1 MTETENRS
9 TVKSEDA
16 QYWLG
21 AGSMVG
27 GRYRLE
33 KVLGRG
39 GYGITYRGVDTRLEQ
54 LVAVKEYFPV
64 FCASRYVARQGAEV
78 HCIYGNEDAYENGI
92 ERFLDE
98 ARRLAKVNQISGIV
112 RVIDFFEE
120 NNTAYLVM
128 EYLDGKNLKQMTN
141 GFGGRI
147 PADILLPAIS
157 GVIDTLGAIHRQ
169 ELIHRDLSPDNIM
182 MLSDGTMRLI
192 DFGNAR
198 DVSSNK
204 SLTLAM
210 KEGFAAPEQYRS
222 HGQGTWTDV
231 YGLCATIYYCLTGKL
246 PPQAFDR
253 LMGAPFPKPSALGVK
268 IAPQAED
275 ALMDGMELYVQKR
288 IQTMDELAQRLY
300 AAPQQESA
308 AGQPPAAEG
317 EEKPLAA
324 KAEEKPA
331 TCKAGAEAF
340 TFKAEEVPKTL
351 KLEPQTQSQ
360 DVRLWAAEQMQH
372 IRDICAAIFSRIKE
386 R

>member
-64 FCASRYVARQGAEV
+64 FWASRYVARQGAEV
-78 HCIYGNEDAYENGI
+78 HCIYGNEDAYEAGI
-92 ERFLDE
+92 GRFLDE
-98 ARRLAKVNQISGIV
+98 ARRLAQVNQISGIV
-112 RVIDFFEE
+112 RVTDFFEE

-147 PADILLPAIS
+147 PADVLLPAIS

-169 ELIHRDLSPDNIM
+169 GLIHRDLSPDNIM

-204 SLTLAM
+204 SMTLAM

-222 HGQGTWTDV
+222 RGQGTWTDV
-231 YGLCATIYYCLTGKL
+231 YGLCATVYYCLTGKL
-246 PPQAFDR
+246 PPQALDR
-253 LMGAPFPKPSALGVK
+253 LMGTPFPKPSALGVQ

-300 AAPQQESA
+300 AAPQQESTVW
-308 AGQPPAAEG
+308 QPVAVGDEG
-317 EEKPLAA
+317 
-324 KAEEKPA
+324 KPA
-331 TCKAGAEAF
+331 TIEAEGKVVNSKAGAESF

-351 KLEPQTQSQ
+351 KVESQTQSQ